1 MRFCFN
7 TPMTESLD
15 HKASTVQGLGWV
27 VGFQLALW
35 TLVPTLVN
43 QNLPLDVVEAIAWGH
58 EWQWGYDKHPPLSG
72 WLAEA
77 AAVIG
82 GGDWALYLLSQL
94 CVCLAFVGVYKL
106 CDAAM
111 GSRKALMA
119 TLLMQGV
126 TYHQFTSPE
135 FNVNVAQLPCWA
147 WAYYFFWRALK
158 QNKLLHWVMIG
169 VCVGLGILS
178 KYLAGLIVFPLLLF
192 PILSKP
198 HRRIFRGPG
207 MYVSMGVTVLVVMPH
222 VVWGFAND
230 WITLT
235 YGVRRAG
242 GNAEPSVL
250 DHLINPLDFVAAQ
263 LLAGVGMIPILWVW
277 GLRRRRVV
285 EERGVQREGATT
297 SRCESGADLFLTT
310 MALTPMTV
318 FCLLSLVT
326 GFELRSMWG
335 TPLLLLWGAVLV
347 SRFEFVSI
355 RNPKILWLPP
365 VIVSLLMAG
374 LYAGCTLT
382 SLSSRDKGKRTN
394 FDGAAFA
401 EAVEARWQSETDEPL
416 LIVIGG
422 PWEAGNTGHYLEER
436 PTAYLYGDPARAR
449 WMTDDDVREHGAMI
463 VWTKADRADAPPEA
477 WERSPVEK
485 PGDRFGAVKKLADLI
500 QPWSGDETGEL
511 AGGGMRFGVWLVRPA
526 VDRADA
532 D

>member
-1 MRFCFN
+1 
-7 TPMTESLD
+7 MTESLD
-15 HKASTVQGLGWV
+15 QKASRVQGLGWV
-27 VGFQLALW
+27 VGFQLVLW

-77 AAVIG
+77 AAVVG
-82 GGDWALYLLSQL
+82 GGDWALYFLSQL

-106 CDAAM
+106 CEEVM
-111 GSRKALMA
+111 GPRKALMA

-158 QNKLLHWVMIG
+158 QNKLWHWAMIG

-198 HRRIFRGPG
+198 YRRIFRGPG
-207 MYVSMGVTVLVVMPH
+207 MYVSMVVTTLVVLPH

-242 GNAEPSVL
+242 GNAGASVM
-250 DHLINPLDFVAAQ
+250 DHLVNPLDFVGAQ
-263 LLAGVGMIPILWVW
+263 LLAGAGMIPILWAW
-277 GLRRRRVV
+277 GLRHSSKRSTQQ
-285 EERGVQREGATT
+285 EDNAHPPQEDGA
-297 SRCESGADLFLTT
+297 SLFLFT
-310 MALTPMTV
+310 MALTPMAV
-318 FCLLSLVT
+318 FCLLSLVA

-347 SRFEFVSI
+347 CRFEFVSI
-355 RNPKILWLPP
+355 RGPKMLWLPP
-365 VIVSLLMAG
+365 LVVSLLMAG
-374 LYAGCTLT
+374 LYAGSTLT
-382 SLSSRDKGKRTN
+382 SLPLRDKGKRTN
-394 FDGAAFA
+394 FDGAVFA
-401 EAVEARWQSETDEPL
+401 EAVKARWQAETDQPL
-416 LIVIGG
+416 AIVIGG
-422 PWEAGNTGHYLEER
+422 PWEAGNTGHYLPER
-436 PTAYLYGDPARAR
+436 PTAYLYGDSARAR
-449 WMTDDDVREHGAMI
+449 WVTDEDVREHGAMI
-463 VWTKADRADAPPEA
+463 VWTKAARADTPPED
-477 WERSPVEK
+477 WEPSPVK
-485 PGDRFGAVKKLADLI
+485 RPGKRFGSVEKLADLV
-500 QPWSGDETGEL
+500 QPWPGDEAGGF
-511 AGGGMRFGVWLVRPA
+511 AGGGMRFGVWLVRPTA
-526 VDRADA
+526 DRTGTD
-532 D
+532 